1 MLSKTSQSHEFHR
14 TFVSKGINIML
25 TIACIKQVPD
35 TTQVKID
42 PETNTLVRD
51 GIPFIVN
58 PYDTHALEESL
69 RLEDR
74 FGLRSVVLS
83 MGPPNTEATLR
94 KACALGV
101 DEAILLSDRCFG
113 GADTLATSK
122 VLSAAIEKLAEKEEL
137 GIVFCG
143 KQTIDG
149 DTAQVGPGIASRLGL
164 HQLTL
169 VDRIEHLDLE
179 KKTIRVRRK
188 LEGRHEIVEA
198 PLPVMIS
205 VVRELN
211 RPRYPTVPMRLVAE
225 EAQLKTWD
233 NSVLGLET
241 ETVGLN
247 GSPTWVSKIF
257 SPERD
262 QGEVIGDG
270 MNDPEGTAH
279 LLVDKLLSKDLLA
292 L

>member
-1 MLSKTSQSHEFHR
+1 MLVISC
-14 TFVSKGINIML
+14 V
-25 TIACIKQVPD
+25 KQVPD

-42 PETNTLVRD
+42 PETNTLIRD

-69 RLEDR
+69 RLKDSY
-74 FGLRSVVLS
+74 GLRSVALS
-83 MGPPNTEATLR
+83 MGPPNAEATLR
-94 KACALGV
+94 KAAAVGV

-122 VLSAAIEKLAEKEEL
+122 VLATAIAKLGEREEV

-149 DTAQVGPGIASRLGL
+149 DTAQVGPGIASRLGMQ
-164 HQLTL
+164 QLTL
-169 VDRIEHLDLE
+169 VDKIEHLDLE
-179 KKTIRVRRK
+179 NKKIRVRRK

-198 PLPVMIS
+198 PLPVMIT

-211 RPRYPTVPMRLVAE
+211 TPRYPTVPMRLKAE
-225 EAQLKTWD
+225 KLSVEMWD
-233 NSVLGLET
+233 NSVLGIDA
-241 ETVGLN
+241 ETVGLK

-262 QGEVIGDG
+262 QGEIIGDG
-270 MNDPEGTAH
+270 LNDPQGTVNQLIDR
-279 LLVDKLLSKDLLA
+279 LLDKDLLA
-292 L
+292 V